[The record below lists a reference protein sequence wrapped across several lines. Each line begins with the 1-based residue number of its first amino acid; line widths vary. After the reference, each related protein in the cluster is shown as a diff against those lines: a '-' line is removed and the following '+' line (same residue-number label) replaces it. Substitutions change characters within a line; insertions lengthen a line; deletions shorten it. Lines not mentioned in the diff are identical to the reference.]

1 MSRPRLVKTHVALAR
16 QGRGR
21 SEMIARKIRFLS
33 LLTLVLVALVS
44 VRGTQAAAIGGELSL
59 GCRNCPGG
67 GGGGGQL
74 TQAEIDGLLYMR
86 EEEKLARDS
95 YLTLYN
101 KWHLPIFS
109 RIASSEVM
117 HMTRVKDLLDRYGL
131 PDPAAGRA
139 VGEFTNPTLQ
149 QLYDDLMVQGSQ
161 TSMEALKVGV
171 TIEEVDIK
179 DLKNYITATNKT
191 DILQVYGNLLNASY
205 NHLSAFN
212 NQLGQ

>member
-1 MSRPRLVKTHVALAR
+1 M
-16 QGRGR
+16 
-21 SEMIARKIRFLS
+21 SEMSARKIRFLS
-33 LLTLVLVALVS
+33 LLALVLIALVS
-44 VRGTQAAAIGGELSL
+44 VQGTRAAPIIAEMSL
-59 GCRNCPGG
+59 GCRNCPGGG

-74 TQAEIDGLLYMR
+74 TQAEIDGLLFMR

-139 VGEFTNPTLQ
+139 VGEFTNPILQ
-149 QLYDDLMVQGSQ
+149 QLYNDLMEQGSQ
-161 TSMEALKVGV
+161 SSTEALKVGV
-171 TIEEVDIK
+171 TIEEVDIR
-179 DLKNYITATNKT
+179 DLKNYIAATQKT
-191 DILQVYGNLLNASY
+191 DIIQVYNNLLNASY

-212 NQLGQ
+212 SQLGQ

>member
-1 MSRPRLVKTHVALAR
+1 
-16 QGRGR
+16 
-21 SEMIARKIRFLS
+21 MIARKIRFLS
-33 LLTLVLVALVS
+33 LLTLILVALVS
-44 VRGTQAAAIGGELSL
+44 VQGTQAAAIAGELSL

-74 TQAEIDGLLYMR
+74 TQAEIDGLLFMR

-139 VGEFTNPTLQ
+139 VGEFTNPILQ
-149 QLYDDLMVQGSQ
+149 QLYNYLMEQGSQ
-161 TSMEALKVGV
+161 SSTEALKVGV
-171 TIEEVDIK
+171 TIEEVDIR
-179 DLKNYITATNKT
+179 DLKNYIAATQKT
-191 DILQVYGNLLNASY
+191 DIIQVYNNLLNASY

>member
-1 MSRPRLVKTHVALAR
+1 
-16 QGRGR
+16 
-21 SEMIARKIRFLS
+21 MIARKIRFLS
-33 LLTLVLVALVS
+33 LLTLILVALVS
-44 VRGTQAAAIGGELSL
+44 VRGTQAAAINGEVSL

-74 TQAEIDGLLYMR
+74 TQAEIDGLLFMR

-95 YLTLYN
+95 YLTLYD

-109 RIASSEVM
+109 KIASSEVV

-139 VGEFTNPTLQ
+139 VGEFTNPILQ
-149 QLYDDLMVQGSQ
+149 QLYNDLMTQGNRS
-161 TSMEALKVGV
+161 SIEALKVGV

-179 DLKNYITATNKT
+179 DLKDYMAATNKT
-191 DILQVYGNLLNASY
+191 DILQVYNNLLNASY